1 MMTPRSS
8 PSPGAICSESILC
21 DSAPGA
27 ETSMVSLT
35 ADAPADVPA
44 ITPPRVKISRM
55 RSQMGAPP
63 MRLVMRSWS
72 PPVKNT
78 APAPFRTFSLSSENA
93 SSRVSTCRWERD
105 RTPSDL
111 NTPRYSAHT
120 SSGCSVATVA
130 TTSVDLCARAATS
143 FRMRQPFLL
152 SLWPPMM
159 TSAPFA
165 ARRLPGT
172 IGTCS
177 CGNDV
182 GASSARGLRFFATQ
196 GDLSI
201 RRAEEARTFDD
212 VTILQHQFPM
222 GHNIS
227 RGERCAIEHE
237 EIAVASRTQRP
248 FAGEVQRA
256 RGVLG
261 DERQQLIERTAARRG
276 VAQLG
281 EQIARRIAAR
291 IGGHG
296 QLRERP
302 ILALVV
308 VETLGEVVLRRIDV
322 DERAAACQPGRLTKQ
337 GLRPRDVGRV
347 EGGRLE
353 FELVEGVD
361 DWLQPRGRRANVQVR
376 HARLAREL
384 AANACLDRDRCD
396 VARRGIDRA

>member
-1 MMTPRSS
+1 
-8 PSPGAICSESILC
+8 
-21 DSAPGA
+21 
-27 ETSMVSLT
+27 
-35 ADAPADVPA
+35 
-44 ITPPRVKISRM
+44 M

-78 APAPFRTFSLSSENA
+78 APAPFRTFSLSSEKA

-111 NTPRYSAHT
+111 NTLRYSAHT

-152 SLWPPMM
+152 SSWPPMM

-172 IGTCS
+172 MGTCS
-177 CGNDV
+177 CGKDAA
-182 GASSARGLRFFATQ
+182 ASSPRGLRFFATQ

-201 RRAEEARTFDD
+201 RRAEEARTLDD
-212 VTILQHQFPM
+212 VAFLQHQFPM
-222 GHNIS
+222 GHEIS

-237 EIAVASRTQRP
+237 DIAVAPRTQRA
-248 FAGEVQRA
+248 FARQVQRA
-256 RGVLG
+256 GGVLG
-261 DERQQLIERTAARRG
+261 DERQQLIERAAAGRR

-291 IGGHG
+291 ICRHG
-296 QLRERP
+296 ELRERAV
-302 ILALVV
+302 LAFVV
-308 VETLGEVVLRRIDV
+308 VEALGQVALRGIDV
-322 DERAAACQPGRLTKQ
+322 DK
-337 GLRPRDVGRV
+337 
-347 EGGRLE
+347 
-353 FELVEGVD
+353 
-361 DWLQPRGRRANVQVR
+361 
-376 HARLAREL
+376 
-384 AANACLDRDRCD
+384 
-396 VARRGIDRA
+396 